1 MIIRKT
7 AFKDLLIIEPKLHL
21 DTRGFF
27 KETYNEKDLSERV
40 SYELKFC
47 QDNLV
52 KSSKNVLR
60 GLHFQKFKYAQSK
73 LIQVISGKIIDVV
86 VDLRANSKTY
96 LKYFKVELSAENS
109 LLLFIPK
116 GFAHGYVSLADDT
129 IVHYKVDEFYNSS
142 FEEGINFRDPKFNID
157 WEIDLDNLIISEK
170 DKNLKFYDEN

>member
-1 MIIRKT
+1 MKVKKT
-7 AFKDLLIIEPKLHL
+7 GFKDLLIIEPELHL

-27 KETYNEKDLSERV
+27 KETYNEKVLNEMV
-40 SYELKFC
+40 SYDLKFC

-60 GLHFQKFKYAQSK
+60 GLHFQKFNYAQSK

-86 VDLRANSKTY
+86 VDLRPNSNTY
-96 LKYFKVELSAENS
+96 LKYFKIELSAENS

-116 GFAHGYVSLADDT
+116 GFAHGYLSLADET
-129 IVHYKVDEFYNSS
+129 IVHYKVDEFYNAT

-157 WEIDLDNLIISEK
+157 WEISFDSLIISEK
-170 DKNLKFYDEN
+170 DKNLKFFNEN